1 MKNEQDK
8 QKALL
13 EKWSDLYKAALNN
26 QSERMASME
35 LAMDQYLGSD
45 VIDGSTEK
53 AKTVRNITYE
63 IIESQISADIPL
75 PKIDPESLSE
85 RHEKNA
91 KTIERLCSSLRNKLP
106 LEEANDL
113 DERYTYVYG
122 GSVFYVEWDSN
133 IFEREPKGGVKVHCI
148 SPTRFLPQ
156 PGISNIDD
164 MEYCFLRFTTTRGE
178 IMRKYGVS
186 QDKLS
191 LLECEYEFE
200 GADSSSDTVS
210 LITVFYRD
218 EKGQIGRAD
227 FSGGLLL
234 SDIPNYY
241 KRKILICRDCGKETG
256 ICTCGGEAKPEN
268 LEFERVELNG
278 EVITLPYY
286 TPSHFPIVIRK
297 NTLGDSPSHLGGS
310 DCLRIRP
317 QQQAINKI
325 ETRILEKLLRAGV
338 TPVMPEGTSVTFSNR
353 IFGQVIKTRPG
364 ETPES
369 FGKIDTT
376 PDISQDIEEADRL
389 YDMAKRVLGI
399 SDALQGTDA
408 TKAESGFARQL
419 KISQASSRLESK
431 RRMKY
436 LAYSEIYRLIF
447 ELYLAFADEKRE
459 LSYKDGLGIIH
470 VESFD
475 KRDFIEKDD
484 GGYFYC
490 DKYLFSVD
498 LNSGSEYTREA
509 LWERNLLNLQSGTL
523 GDSAN
528 PLTLLR
534 FWQAQ
539 EKAHYPYARE
549 NVEYFN
555 TLAEQIKKENER
567 EKNNDRNNS

>member
-1 MKNEQDK
+1 LKNQNDK

-13 EKWSDLYKAALNN
+13 DRWSGLYKAALNAE
-26 QSERMASME
+26 SERISSME
-35 LAMDQYLGSD
+35 LAMEQYLGSD
-45 VIDGSTEK
+45 EIDGSSEK
-53 AKTVRNITYE
+53 AKAVRNITYE

-75 PKIDPESLSE
+75 PKVDPESLCE
-85 RHEKNA
+85 GHEKNA
-91 KTIERLCSSLRNKLP
+91 KTIERLCASLRNKLP
-106 LEEANDL
+106 FEETNDL

-133 IFEREPKGGVKVHCI
+133 IFDREPRGGVKVHCI
-148 SPTRFLPQ
+148 SPLRFLPQ

-178 IMRKYGVS
+178 ILRKYGVS
-186 QDKLS
+186 CDKLS

-200 GADSSSDTVS
+200 GAEASSDTVS
-210 LITVFYRD
+210 LITAFYRD
-218 EKGQIGRAD
+218 EKGSVGRVD

-234 SDIPNYY
+234 SDLPDYY
-241 KRKILICRDCGKETG
+241 KRKVRICSDCGKTD
-256 ICTCGGEAKPEN
+256 CSCGGATEVRN
-268 LEFERVELNG
+268 LEYEHIDLNG
-278 EVITLPYY
+278 EEIILPYY
-286 TPSHFPIVIRK
+286 TPGRFPIVIRK
-297 NTLGDSPSHLGGS
+297 NTIGEQPSHLGGS

-325 ETRILEKLLRAGV
+325 ETRILEKLIRAGV
-338 TPVMPEGTSVTFSNR
+338 TPVMPEGTSVTLSNR

-364 ETPES
+364 ETPDS

-399 SDALQGTDA
+399 SDALQGTD
-408 TKAESGFARQL
+408 TTQAESGFARQL

-459 LSYKDGLGIIH
+459 LSYKDGLGNIH
-470 VESFD
+470 RESFD
-475 KRDFIEKDD
+475 KRDFIEKDEN
-484 GGYFYC
+484 GYFYC

-509 LWERNLLNLQSGTL
+509 LWERNLQNLQSGTL
-523 GDSAN
+523 GDKN
-528 PLTLLR
+528 DPLTLLR
-534 FWQAQ
+534 YWQSQ

-549 NVEYFN
+549 NVEYFSA
-555 TLAEQIKKENER
+555 LSEQARKENES
-567 EKNNDRNNS
+567 EKNNERQHS